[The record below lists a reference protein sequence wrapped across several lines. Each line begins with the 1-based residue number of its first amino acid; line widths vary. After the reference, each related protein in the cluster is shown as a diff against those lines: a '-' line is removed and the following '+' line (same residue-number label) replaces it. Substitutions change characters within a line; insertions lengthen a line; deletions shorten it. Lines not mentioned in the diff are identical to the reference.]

1 MGLLIRRVGTLKNV
15 TIGVYDYH
23 TGSENGAL
31 GLGWGRGVNTNHSTI
46 VDELVDQGVVQTKAF
61 GLALG
66 DKDGLEGGSL
76 VLGGVDTKKF
86 SGALQKV
93 PVIEPPLYPF
103 DYSEYRYGPTGKAP
117 LLAQHVRTDG
127 LTVEVATGRML
138 TV

>member
-1 MGLLIRRVGTLKNV
+1 M
-15 TIGVYDYH
+15 TIGIYDYH
-23 TGSENGAL
+23 KGSKNGAL
-31 GLGWGRGVNTNHSTI
+31 GLGWGRGMNSNYSSI

-66 DKDGLEGGSL
+66 DQDGLEGGSL

-93 PVIEPPLYPF
+93 PVIEPSAYPI
-103 DYSEYRYGPTGKAP
+103 DYSEFRYGPMRKTSI
-117 LLAQHVRTDG
+117 LISSVRTDP
-127 LTVEVATGRML
+127 LTLEVATGRMS

>member
-1 MGLLIRRVGTLKNV
+1 MTVG
-15 TIGVYDYH
+15 IYDYNRKLE
-23 TGSENGAL
+23 TGAL
-31 GLGWGRGVNTNHSTI
+31 GLGWGRGVNSNFSSI

-93 PVIEPPLYPF
+93 SVVAAPVNKKY
-103 DYSEYRYGPTGKAP
+103 YSEYRYGPMHKTSLLISSVRSDP
-117 LLAQHVRTDG
+117 LTL
-127 LTVEVATGRML
+127 EVATGQMS